1 MPTPRSL
8 SNLKPWPTGK
18 SGNKSGRPKQPG
30 PSLKDWQEFA
40 REHPTGEATDK
51 DGNPLPTRDDT
62 VMKNLYL
69 IAIDRKHRDCVRAI
83 IVWLERT
90 RGKTPD
96 KIDVGGKIN
105 VENEENPITTA
116 LELALA
122 KMKRKGAAEADKG
135 GR

>member
-1 MPTPRSL
+1 MPSPRSIA
-8 SNLKPWPTGK
+8 NLKPWPRGR
-18 SGNKSGRPKQPG
+18 SGNKS
-30 PSLKDWQEFA
+30 
-40 REHPTGEATDK
+40 
-51 DGNPLPTRDDT
+51 GNPLPTRDDT
-62 VMKNLYL
+62 VMRTLYL

-96 KIDVGGKIN
+96 RIDVGGKIN

-116 LELALA
+116 LEQAVA
-122 KMKRKGAAEADKG
+122 KLKRHEAAAADKD

>member
-1 MPTPRSL
+1 MPSARSIA
-8 SNLKPWPTGK
+8 NLKPWPRGR
-18 SGNKSGRPKQPG
+18 SGNKAGRPKQAG
-30 PSLKDWQEFA
+30 PTMRDWQEFA
-40 REHPTGEATDK
+40 LEYPTGEAVGK
-51 DGNPLPTRDDT
+51 EGSPLPTRDDT
-62 VMKNLYL
+62 VMRTLYL

-96 KIDVGGKIN
+96 RIDVGGKIN

-116 LELALA
+116 LEQAVA
-122 KMKRKGAAEADKG
+122 KLKRQEAAAADKD